1 MHAGDKETLM
11 LEQLGGLKPGMIAEM
26 EAWLRRAGQR
36 NGHINAWVEDVLGR
50 IADFSVRGKMVR
62 GGLVQLG
69 CRSLMGDGT
78 CLAESL
84 ARAATQTGVVM
95 ELLQSLLLI
104 HDDIM
109 DQDDRRRG
117 HPSMHAQYVQA
128 AAKAGIAQAVRT
140 GESMAICAGDACA
153 FLAMELLA
161 EIEAPPAALAKLM
174 SLVSHELTVVVFA
187 QMGDVWNGAAAGDP
201 GFDEILKLYRYKT
214 GRYTFSLPLM
224 AGARLAGAGEAAVD
238 GLSGLGELMGIL
250 FQIRD
255 DDIGLFADA
264 AQTGKPRGTDIREN
278 KKTLHRH
285 FLLERCDVAERKA
298 MAAIF
303 GNPQAGPAEIDRLLA
318 AMVANGVRDSIA
330 AELDFYAGQAR
341 ELVNRLP
348 GLNPWGRG
356 FLLSLVDW
364 NLSRGS

>member
-1 MHAGDKETLM
+1 
-11 LEQLGGLKPGMIAEM
+11 
-26 EAWLRRAGQR
+26 
-36 NGHINAWVEDVLGR
+36 
-50 IADFSVRGKMVR
+50 
-62 GGLVQLG
+62 
-69 CRSLMGDGT
+69 
-78 CLAESL
+78 
-84 ARAATQTGVVM
+84 
-95 ELLQSLLLI
+95 
-104 HDDIM
+104 
-109 DQDDRRRG
+109 
-117 HPSMHAQYVQA
+117 
-128 AAKAGIAQAVRT
+128 
-140 GESMAICAGDACA
+140 
-153 FLAMELLA
+153 
-161 EIEAPPAALAKLM
+161 
-174 SLVSHELTVVVFA
+174 
-187 QMGDVWNGAAAGDP
+187 
-201 GFDEILKLYRYKT
+201 
-214 GRYTFSLPLM
+214 M
-224 AGARLAGAGEAAVD
+224 AGARLAHAGQAAVD
-238 GLSGLGELMGIL
+238 GLSELGELLGIL

-303 GNPQAGPAEIDRLLA
+303 GNPQAGPAEIDRVLA

-348 GLNPWGRG
+348 GLNPWGRS